1 MAREA
6 ARPVSHGNKY
16 NWHKHVAELVG
27 KWGVMCTV
35 WQCGAYT
42 LKQEIAKASWEDVE
56 IFLQFIADWVQVHW
70 GFGGFFPGIHQ

>member
-1 MAREA
+1 MARET

-27 KWGVMCTV
+27 KWEVVMCTV

-42 LKQEIAKASWEDVE
+42 LKQEIAKASWEDVG
-56 IFLQFIADWVQVHW
+56 IFLFSLFQTEYKYIEV
-70 GFGGFFPGIHQ
+70 FFCSGIHQ